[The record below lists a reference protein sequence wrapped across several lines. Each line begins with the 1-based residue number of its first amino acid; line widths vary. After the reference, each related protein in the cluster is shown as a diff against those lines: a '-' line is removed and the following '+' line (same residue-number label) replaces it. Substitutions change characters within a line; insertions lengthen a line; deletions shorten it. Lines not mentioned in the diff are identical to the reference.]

1 MHLSLLAT
9 FVILLAF
16 PSIAT
21 AVFWLSSVSRRY
33 RTARW
38 LLAPCIYLGVVAFQ
52 IIVGVNL
59 GWFADN
65 KRSPA
70 QYAVTMEDWKNHP
83 DVNEVRVIY
92 DEIKNGIRA
101 NIYRTKIRRFNV
113 ESASC
118 STYPIKS
125 EMLVLDSQNRPRLY
139 QIEQIGSDRESFTVE
154 RYYDVKGTL
163 RFVYVDRVITNS
175 RIYLNGAGNVV
186 WAVEQHENKFTV
198 FESDKEDWEMNPNTA
213 NKAKEE
219 FQEQRLCPEITKQS
233 TAQPG
238 SPGRIAFVP
247 HRT

>member
-1 MHLSLLAT
+1 
-9 FVILLAF
+9 
-16 PSIAT
+16 
-21 AVFWLSSVSRRY
+21 
-33 RTARW
+33 
-38 LLAPCIYLGVVAFQ
+38 
-52 IIVGVNL
+52 
-59 GWFADN
+59 
-65 KRSPA
+65 
-70 QYAVTMEDWKNHP
+70 MEDWKNHP

-92 DEIKNGIRA
+92 DEIKNAIKD
-101 NIYRTKIRRFNV
+101 NIYKTKTRRFNV
-113 ESASC
+113 ESPSC

-139 QIEQIGSDRESFTVE
+139 QVEQIGSDRESFTVE

-163 RFVYVDRVITNS
+163 RFVYVDRVITNI

-186 WAVEQHENKFTV
+186 WAVEQHENKVTV